1 MKKKVIIVGGVA
13 GGASTAARLRRL
25 EEDTEIIMFERDEYI
40 SYANCGLPY
49 YLSGVIKERD
59 KLIVQTPQ
67 GMKNRF
73 KIDVRVNSEVI
84 GIYPKEKEI
93 EVLERNGRR
102 YRESYDRL
110 VLSTGSAPVKPPFKG
125 LDLVNSFFVR
135 SIADIDKLKEYLDD
149 QKPERVTVI
158 GGGFIGLEV
167 AENLVARDIKTTI
180 VELSNQVMP
189 SLDFEMAVNVH
200 NHLRSQGINLILNN
214 GVEFFE
220 SEEHSSQVVLKNGQ
234 RFATDFVILAL
245 GVKPEAK
252 LAKEAGLEI
261 GKLGGIK
268 VNQRLETS
276 DPAILAL
283 GDVIEVKNI
292 VTGLETLIPLAGPA
306 NKQGR
311 IAADVIAGRK
321 SSYKGT
327 MGTAI
332 AKIFDIVVASTGVN
346 EKTFKSLG
354 IPYQV
359 SFTHPGSAASYY
371 PGSVAMAIKLL
382 LDPETGKIL
391 GAQIVGNNG
400 VDKRIDSIAG
410 ALGRGDTVFDLTELE
425 LAYAPPFSS
434 AKDPVNMAGY
444 VASNIVNGDVS
455 VIQWHELQNLD
466 LRKTVV
472 VDVRTPKEYLAGH
485 IPGSINIPVD
495 EIRDCLAE
503 FPQDK
508 EIVLYCRVGMR
519 GYFACRI
526 LQGHGFKRV
535 KNLSGGW
542 LTYNPAMA
550 ELSPDL
556 KVKK

>member
-49 YLSGVIKERD
+49 YLSNVINERA

-84 GIYPKEKEI
+84 SIYPKEKEI
-93 EVLERNGRR
+93 EVKERNGRR

-110 VLSTGSAPVKPPFKG
+110 VLSTGSAPVKPLIKG
-125 LDLVNSFFVR
+125 LDLINSFVVR
-135 SIADIDKLKEYLDD
+135 SISDIDKIKEYLDN
-149 QKPERVTVI
+149 QKPQRVTVI

-167 AENLVARDIKTTI
+167 AENLAARDIKTTI

-189 SLDFEMAVNVH
+189 ALDFEMAVNVH
-200 NHLRSQGINLILNN
+200 NHLRSQGINLVLNN
-214 GVEFFE
+214 GVDFFE
-220 SEEHSSQVVLKNGQ
+220 SGEHSAQVVLKSGQ
-234 RFATDFVILAL
+234 RLATDFVILAL

-283 GDVIEVKNI
+283 GDVIEVKNT

-327 MGTAI
+327 LGTAI

-346 EKTFKSLG
+346 EKTLKSLG

-359 SFTHPGSAASYY
+359 SFTHPGSTASYY
-371 PGSVAMAIKLL
+371 PGSVAMAIKLIFA
-382 LDPETGKIL
+382 PETGKIL

-444 VASNIVNGDVS
+444 VASNIVKGDVS
-455 VIQWHELQNLD
+455 VIQWSELQDLD
-466 LRKTVV
+466 LRKNTLV
-472 VDVRTPKEYLAGH
+472 VDVRTLKEYLAGH

-495 EIRDCLAE
+495 EIRDCLNV

-519 GYFACRI
+519 GYIASRI
-526 LQGHGFKRV
+526 LQGHGFKKV

-542 LTYNPAMA
+542 FTYYPAMA
-550 ELSPDL
+550 ELSRI
-556 KVKK
+556 

>member
-13 GGASTAARLRRL
+13 GGASAAARLRRL

-49 YLSGVIKERD
+49 YLSGVIKERAN
-59 KLIVQTPQ
+59 LIVQTPQ

-93 EVLERNGRR
+93 EVQERGGRT

-110 VLSTGSAPVKPPFKG
+110 VLSTGSAPFKPPLKG
-125 LDLVNSFFVR
+125 LEQVNSFVVR
-135 SIADIDKLKEYLDD
+135 SLADIDKIKEYLDK
-149 QKPERVTVI
+149 QKPQRVTII

-167 AENLVARDIKTTI
+167 AENLTARDIKTTI

-200 NHLRSQGINLILNN
+200 NHLRSKGINLILNN
-214 GVEFFE
+214 GVDFFE
-220 SEEHSSQVVLKNGQ
+220 SGEDSALVVLKNGQ
-234 RFATDFVILAL
+234 QLAADFVILAL

-283 GDVIEVKNI
+283 GDVIEVKNT

-311 IAADVIAGRK
+311 IAADVIAGRE
-321 SSYKGT
+321 SVYKGT
-327 MGTAI
+327 QGTAI
-332 AKIFDIVVASTGVN
+332 AKIFDLVVASTGVN
-346 EKTFKSLG
+346 EKNLQNLG

-359 SFTHPGSAASYY
+359 SFTHPGSAAGYY
-371 PGSVAMAIKLL
+371 PGSTAMVIKLIFA
-382 LDPETGKIL
+382 PGTGKIL

-410 ALGRGDTVFDLTELE
+410 ALGRGDTIFALTELE

-455 VIQWHELQNLD
+455 VIQWHELRDLD
-466 LRKTVV
+466 PRQAVI
-472 VDVRTPKEYLAGH
+472 VDVRTPREYSAGH
-485 IPGSINIPVD
+485 IPGALNIPVD
-495 EIRDCLAE
+495 EIRERLPE
-503 FPQDK
+503 LPQDK
-508 EIVLYCRVGMR
+508 EIILYCRVGVR

-526 LQGHGFKRV
+526 LQGHGYRNV
-535 KNLSGGW
+535 RNLSGGW
-542 LTYNPAMA
+542 LTYYPAMA
-550 ELSPDL
+550 EPALI
-556 KVKK
+556 

>member
-73 KIDVRVNSEVI
+73 NIDVRVNSEVI
-84 GIYPKEKEI
+84 GINPREKEI
-93 EVLERNGRR
+93 EVLEKNGRR

-110 VLSTGSAPVKPPFKG
+110 VLSTGSAPVKPQFKG
-125 LDLVNSFFVR
+125 LDLINSFVVR
-135 SIADIDKLKEYLDD
+135 SIADIDRIKDYLDN
-149 QKPERVTVI
+149 QKPQSAAVI

-189 SLDFEMAVNVH
+189 SLDFEMAVFVH
-200 NHLRSQGINLILNN
+200 NHLRSQGINLLLND
-214 GVEFFE
+214 GVDFFE
-220 SEEHSSQVVLKNGQ
+220 SRGNSAEVVLKSGK
-234 RFATDFVILAL
+234 RITADVVILAL

-268 VNQRLETS
+268 VNQWLETS
-276 DPAILAL
+276 DPAILAV
-283 GDVIEVKNI
+283 GDVIEVRNT
-292 VTGLETLIPLAGPA
+292 VTGLESLLPLAGPA

-327 MGTAI
+327 QGTAI
-332 AKIFDIVVASTGVN
+332 AKIFNLVAASTGVN
-346 EKTFKSLG
+346 EKTLKSLG
-354 IPYQV
+354 IPYQI

-371 PGSVAMAIKLL
+371 PGSVAMAIKLIF
-382 LDPETGKIL
+382 DPETGKIL

-455 VIQWHELQNLD
+455 VIQWHELRDPD
-466 LRKTVV
+466 LGKNVV
-472 VDVRTPKEYLAGH
+472 VDVRTPKEYLVGH

-495 EIRDCLAE
+495 EIRDYLAE

-508 EIVLYCRVGMR
+508 DIVLYCRVGLR
-519 GYFACRI
+519 GYIASRI
-526 LQGHGFKRV
+526 LGGHGFKNV

-542 LTYNPAMA
+542 LTYYPAMA
-550 ELSPDL
+550 ELSL
-556 KVKK
+556 I